1 MSEHAS
7 SASAAA
13 SASEASQAAP
23 TASSE
28 SKAAASGGEPSM
40 TTTIAS
46 MNDLKNKAPQV
57 YKLMLISIA
66 QQICIQMKHDQDNIT
81 AAMRK
86 NRENS

>member
-7 SASAAA
+7 SASAA
-13 SASEASQAAP
+13 SASEASQAI
-23 TASSE
+23 TTTSSE

-40 TTTIAS
+40 NTTIAS

-57 YKLMLISIA
+57 YKLMMISIA